1 MQQKIQKKFFLFET
15 IASELVTLNCLYKEE
30 NTCHRH
36 SVCWE
41 IVLRFSMSLTET
53 FCKSIAFTVIHKYG
67 KASTMQ
73 ISRMFRH
80 LPHVAFRKIP

>member
-30 NTCHRH
+30 NTWHRH

-41 IVLRFSMSLTET
+41 TVLRFSMSLTET
-53 FCKSIAFTVIHKYG
+53 FCKSIAFTVINKYG
-67 KASTMQ
+67 KGAAMQ
-73 ISRMFRH
+73 ISTMFGH
-80 LPHVAFRKIP
+80 VYHVAFRKIP

>member
-1 MQQKIQKKFFLFET
+1 MQQKIDKKFFLFET
-15 IASELVTLNCLYKEE
+15 ISSELVTLNCLYKEE

-53 FCKSIAFTVIHKYG
+53 FCKSIAFTVINKYG
-67 KASTMQ
+67 KSAALQILTMVGGVY
-73 ISRMFRH
+73 
-80 LPHVAFRKIP
+80 HVAFQKIR

>member
-15 IASELVTLNCLYKEE
+15 IVSELVTLNCLYKEE

-41 IVLRFSMSLTET
+41 TVLRFSMSLTET
-53 FCKSIAFTVIHKYG
+53 FSKSIAFTVINKYG
-67 KASTMQ
+67 NSAPMQ
-73 ISRMFRH
+73 ISTMFG
-80 LPHVAFRKIP
+80 LVYHVAFRKIP

>member
-30 NTCHRH
+30 NTCNRH

-41 IVLRFSMSLTET
+41 RLLRFSMSLTET
-53 FCKSIAFTVIHKYG
+53 FCKSIAFTVINKYG
-67 KASTMQ
+67 KAAAMQ
-73 ISRMFRH
+73 ISTIFGH
-80 LPHVAFRKIP
+80 LYHVAFRKFP